1 VHILVPM
8 AGLIDAAAEI
18 ERLTKR
24 LAKATQDLAKTHA
37 KLASETFV
45 RNAPETVVTAER
57 ERQIEQERTVS
68 NLQAQLEV
76 MRKLGP

>member
-1 VHILVPM
+1 MAILKN
-8 AGLIDAAAEI
+8 LKSEAAEI

-24 LAKATQDLAKTHA
+24 LGKAMQDLAKTRA

-45 RNAPETVVTAER
+45 RNAPEAVVKTER
-57 ERQIEQERTVS
+57 ERETEQVRTVAG
-68 NLQAQLEV
+68 LETQLDD